1 MPDDQFKNRLILV
14 VDDEERMVRFI
25 RLNLEHDGFKVIEA
39 FNGTKAINQV
49 RSNLPDLVL
58 LDIMMPDMDG
68 FEVLRIIRETSNVP
82 VIMLTAKG
90 EEDDRVRGLELGADD
105 YVTKPFSPRELVSR
119 VRAVL
124 RRTETT
130 GVSTHGLIEVDERL
144 KLDFER
150 REIWVDGEL
159 VKLRPTEYRLLYH
172 LVQNAG
178 WVVTHDQI
186 LAKVWGYEYRD
197 EPHYVRLYINYLR
210 KKLEEDPANP
220 KYILTERGV
229 GYRFVDF
236 RRKDFHRKP
245 VISLTHELTKKFFNL
260 AGDRFNRH
268 QGQCPCIYAANWQGG
283 NGYCKG

>member
-1 MPDDQFKNRLILV
+1 MDSSSKDRLILV

-25 RLNLEHDGFKVIEA
+25 RLNLEHDGFQVIEA
-39 FNGTKAINQV
+39 FNGTQAIDKV
-49 RSNLPDLVL
+49 RSSLPDLIL
-58 LDIMMPDMDG
+58 LDVMMPDVDG
-68 FEVLRIIRETSNVP
+68 FEVLRIIREVSSVP

-124 RRTETT
+124 RRTDTT
-130 GVSTHGLIEVDERL
+130 SSIHGIIEVDDRL
-144 KLDFER
+144 KLDFDR
-150 REIWVDGEL
+150 REIWVEDEL

-178 WVVTHDQI
+178 WVVSHDQL

-210 KKLEEDPANP
+210 KKLEKDPSNP

-229 GYRFVDF
+229 GYRFVDY
-236 RRKDFHRKP
+236 RRNKLSTD
-245 VISLTHELTKKFFNL
+245 
-260 AGDRFNRH
+260 
-268 QGQCPCIYAANWQGG
+268 
-283 NGYCKG
+283 

>member
-1 MPDDQFKNRLILV
+1 MDTRMRDRRILV

-25 RLNLEHDGFKVIEA
+25 RLNLEHDGFEVVEA
-39 FNGTKAINQV
+39 FRGAQAIDRI
-49 RSNLPDLVL
+49 RSGLPDLVL
-58 LDIMMPDMDG
+58 LDVMLPDIDG
-68 FEVLRIIRETSNVP
+68 FEVLRVIREVSSVP

-105 YVTKPFSPRELVSR
+105 YITKPFSPRELVSR
-119 VRAVL
+119 VKAVL
-124 RRTETT
+124 RRTETPT
-130 GVSTHGLIEVDERL
+130 ATMHGPIEVDEHL
-144 KLDFER
+144 KMDFDR
-150 REIWVDGEL
+150 REVWVDDKL

-186 LAKVWGYEYRD
+186 LTKVWGYEYRD

-220 KYILTERGV
+220 KYILTERGI

-236 RRKDFHRKP
+236 RRQKNEGEPEND
-245 VISLTHELTKKFFNL
+245 ISAEE
-260 AGDRFNRH
+260 
-268 QGQCPCIYAANWQGG
+268 
-283 NGYCKG
+283 

>member
-1 MPDDQFKNRLILV
+1 MADDFERRRILV

-25 RLNLEHDGFKVIEA
+25 RLNLEHDGFQVSEA
-39 FNGTKAINQV
+39 FNGKQAIQRLRDIN
-49 RSNLPDLVL
+49 PDLIL
-58 LDIMMPDMDG
+58 LDVMMPDLNG
-68 FEVLRIIRETSNVP
+68 FEVLEMIREISNVP

-119 VRAVL
+119 AKAVL
-124 RRTETT
+124 RRTEAAS
-130 GVSTHGLIEVDERL
+130 GSMHGLIEVDDRL
-144 KLDFER
+144 KIDFDR
-150 REIWVDGEL
+150 REIWLEGKI
-159 VKLRPTEYRLLYH
+159 VKLRPTEYRLLFH

-178 WVVTHDQI
+178 WVVSHDQL

-210 KKLEEDPANP
+210 QKLEKDPSNP

-236 RRKDFHRKP
+236 RRQK
-245 VISLTHELTKKFFNL
+245 E
-260 AGDRFNRH
+260 
-268 QGQCPCIYAANWQGG
+268 
-283 NGYCKG
+283 